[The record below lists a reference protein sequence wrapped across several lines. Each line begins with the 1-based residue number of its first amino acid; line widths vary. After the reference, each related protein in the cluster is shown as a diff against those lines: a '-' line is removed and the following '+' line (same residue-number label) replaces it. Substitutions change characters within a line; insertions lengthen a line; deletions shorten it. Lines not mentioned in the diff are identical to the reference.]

1 MITVH
6 REGQAR
12 SLDLLTL
19 DDCASVG
26 TALGAIHRLPTAFL
40 SAAKYPVFTTGQI
53 RSQLTAGLSVCARQD
68 MCRRK
73 SPIVGRES

>member
-1 MITVH
+1 MIAVH

-26 TALGAIHRLPTAFL
+26 TALGAIHRLPNGISL
-40 SAAKYPVFTTGQI
+40 DRQI
-53 RSQLTAGLSVCARQD
+53 SGVHHRPDSFATDRLD
-68 MCRRK
+68 
-73 SPIVGRES
+73 